1 MLRIFSSRICL
12 CAVFFFAAASLY
24 GLFAQYYSPIFF
36 TNNNGPFFGSD
47 TIEIA
52 DTMRR
57 VVGYG
62 DLRRHPLFS
71 VVTAPI
77 VDIFQAI
84 LGCQENAA
92 IIFTIAFCGA
102 TVVASAWWVL
112 SRALSSY
119 ALAAC
124 LTGLYALMFTNVVFF
139 SIPETYVVSCCAIVL
154 CFGAFLTLL
163 DKSSWWVPAIFG
175 ALIGIAAL
183 CNPPL
188 LSLALVPGVYW
199 LSMGPLVHTIAR
211 STILA
216 VSAAVVSG
224 TYYWIFYTVFFPHD
238 AAGFQG
244 DWVALNSMTSVQ
256 NLYDGS
262 LYSFVFINF
271 FVASV
276 ITPSEVM
283 RPVLRPA
290 DLAGFTTNITTV
302 SAVALYAAVFLVSLI
317 SLIRHRDRLLV
328 PICIWFACLG
338 TFHVY
343 FNPNEALLYSPQVL
357 FPLVLLLGR
366 ALSNIRCRS
375 AWKIA
380 PLIFLMILMIANNAP
395 VLLRFSY
402 GF

>member
-1 MLRIFSSRICL
+1 
-12 CAVFFFAAASLY
+12 
-24 GLFAQYYSPIFF
+24 
-36 TNNNGPFFGSD
+36 
-47 TIEIA
+47 
-52 DTMRR
+52 MRR
-57 VVGYG
+57 VAGYG

-124 LTGLYALMFTNVVFF
+124 LTGLYALMFSNVVFF

-154 CFGAFLTLL
+154 CFGAFLILL
-163 DKSSWWVPAIFG
+163 DKSSLWVPAIFG
-175 ALIGIAAL
+175 SLIGIAAL

-199 LSMGPLVHTIAR
+199 LTMRPFVDTIAR
-211 STILA
+211 SAILA
-216 VSAAVVSG
+216 VSAAVVAG
-224 TYYWIFYTVFFPHD
+224 TYYWIFYSVVFPHD

-244 DWVALNSMTSVQ
+244 DWTALNSMTSVQ
-256 NLYDGS
+256 YLYDGS
-262 LYSFVFINF
+262 HYLFVLINF

-276 ITPSEVM
+276 ITPCEM
-283 RPVLRPA
+283 MKPVLRPA
-290 DLAGFTTNITTV
+290 DLAGFTTSLVTM
-302 SAVALYAAVFLVSLI
+302 SAVALYAAVLVVSLVA
-317 SLIRHRDRLLV
+317 LIRYRDRLLV
-328 PICIWFACLG
+328 RICAWFACLS

-343 FNPNEALLYSPQVL
+343 FNPFEALLYSPQVL
-357 FPLVLLLGR
+357 FPLVLLIGR
-366 ALSNIRCRS
+366 ALSNVRCRS
-375 AWKIA
+375 ALKIA
-380 PLIFLMILMIANNAP
+380 PLILLIILLIANNVP
-395 VLLRFSY
+395 VLRRLS
-402 GF
+402 